1 MTLSQRF
8 LKWLGTLRVSRKLML
23 IYLLDLTAVIYVSS
37 ILIHEKYLGIDFA
50 RKEIVGTHYIEAVRA
65 TLMTAY
71 TSPGAD
77 LSAPLQNL
85 AFIRKDEDDNLQ
97 AHREADAFEMALGQ
111 ARQMHH
117 EAASQSQQW
126 QSIQALNDSA
136 SELIRTV
143 GNQSNLILDPD
154 LDSYYVMSLVV
165 LRYPELLRSITSID
179 AYFQSPSAHPHANQ
193 TVDILR
199 LRGGLDAAWAGIE
212 ADQIQAQ
219 RAGTPQLQGRL
230 QPSLR
235 YLQQSVGKLQSYLAE
250 QAQAPTER
258 DAAQTSQLT
267 RAAMLALDSA
277 WHNQLED
284 LEGLLHTRVSGLFA
298 RMWLHLGTALLL
310 LIGILTLV
318 TVVARQIATPL
329 DHLAKVANKVRK
341 SNDHTLRAHWD
352 SQDEIG
358 QLVWAFNDML
368 EQLDRDRLIQQE
380 LAASARAAQAQKEF
394 VEALPVPLVVT
405 SVPEHRVLH
414 SNAFA
419 QPWLND
425 QQLDPWRHGLEPG
438 VRARFFQR
446 LADQGHVDEFE
457 ARWKSPTGPMW
468 AVLSARRLQYQ
479 GQDALL
485 TAFTPI
491 NMLKVMEQR
500 LELWAKVF
508 EASNESIMIMDAGL
522 KIVSVNR
529 AFCRSTSYD
538 FYEVV
543 GESLTTLISEGDQA
557 LSTQLPEL
565 LQSQESWQGE
575 VCLRRRSGETY
586 PAWLMVSAVRDKQK
600 DGAITQFIG
609 IALDIT
615 DRKKNEERIR
625 FLALHDVLTELPNRS
640 LCVQRL
646 DQALNQARQ
655 TGEQVA
661 VLFIDLD
668 RFKAI
673 NDTLGHHI
681 GDGLL
686 RSVAARLGQAVRS
699 RDTVSR
705 LGGDEFVVILR
716 HVVSKDEVTALVERR
731 LIPLI
736 RQAHEVEGQEL
747 HVSCSVGIAV
757 YPHDG
762 KTIEELMRRAD
773 AAMYEAKTAGRDMAR
788 FYSPETD
795 ERALRRQA
803 MEAQLRKALERN
815 ELHLCYQPRLQAGS
829 LQLLSAEALLRW
841 NNAEFG
847 AVPPSEF
854 IPLAEEAG
862 LIRSIGAW
870 VIQQACLQLQAWS
883 LREQEGMPSPL
894 QEVRISVNLSA
905 AQLGDPELVPEI
917 RAMLQDAGIRPDRL
931 ELEITESQLMDN
943 ALVAQQ
949 QISALKALGLHLSI
963 DDFGTGYSSL
973 AYLKRFDIDRLKVD
987 KSFVQ
992 DMLHDSADMAIV
1004 RAVIALGHS
1013 LGLEV
1018 VAEGVEN
1025 LATAQVLTALNC
1037 DELQGYHFSRP
1048 LASDAF
1054 AAWAEAPR
1062 NDIGTASTRQGQR

>member
-1 MTLSQRF
+1 MKLTQRF
-8 LKWLGTLRVSRKLML
+8 LVWLGTLRVSRKLML
-23 IYLLDLTAVIYVSS
+23 IYLLDLTAVIYVSG
-37 ILIHEKYLGIDFA
+37 ILIHEKYLSIDFA
-50 RKEIVGTHYIEAVRA
+50 RKEIVGTHYIEAVRGS
-65 TLMTAY
+65 LMPAY

-77 LSAPLQNL
+77 ISAQRQNL
-85 AFIRKDEDDNLQ
+85 AFVRKDHDEDLS
-97 AHREADAFEMALGQ
+97 AREHADAFEAALDHRKRLARESFTQGEQKQ
-111 ARQMHH
+111 ATKNLHAS
-117 EAASQSQQW
+117 AA
-126 QSIQALNDSA
+126 
-136 SELIRTV
+136 ELIRTV

-165 LRYPELLRSITSID
+165 LRYPELLRAVASVD
-179 AYFQSPSAHPHANQ
+179 EFFLYPPEKPGANPAAE
-193 TVDILR
+193 ILS
-199 LRGGLDAAWAGIE
+199 LKGGLDAAWEGIE
-212 ADQIQAQ
+212 ADQAQAQ
-219 RAGTPQLQGRL
+219 LAGSAELKARL
-230 QPSLR
+230 QPPLQFLR
-235 YLQQSVGKLQSYLAE
+235 QAVYEVQSHLVE
-250 QAQAPTER
+250 QAQNPAAR
-258 DAAQTSQLT
+258 DLTQTAQLT
-267 RAAMLALDSA
+267 RSVMLALDGA
-277 WHNQLED
+277 WLNETRD
-284 LEGLLHTRVSGLFA
+284 LQGLLQARVDGLFA
-298 RMWLHLGTALLL
+298 RMWLHLGTALALL
-310 LIGILTLV
+310 LCILALV
-318 TVVARQIATPL
+318 SVVARQIAKPL
-329 DHLAKVANKVRK
+329 HQLAVVANKVRK
-341 SNDHTLRAHWD
+341 SGDHTLRARWD

-368 EQLDRDRLIQQE
+368 EQLDRERVVQQE

-405 SVPEHRVLH
+405 SVPEHQVLH
-414 SNAFA
+414 SNVFA
-419 QPWLND
+419 QPWLGD

-457 ARWKSPTGPMW
+457 VRWKSPTGPMW
-468 AVLSARRLQYQ
+468 AVLSARRLHYQ

-491 NMLKVMEQR
+491 NVLKVMEQR

-508 EASNESIMIMDAGL
+508 EASSESIIIMDPEL
-522 KIVSVNR
+522 KIVSVNK

-543 GESLTTLISEGDQA
+543 GESLTTLISEGDQS
-557 LSTQLPEL
+557 LSSQLPEM
-565 LQSQESWQGE
+565 LQSHESWQGE
-575 VCLRRRSGETY
+575 VSLRRRSGETY

-600 DGAITQFIG
+600 DGSVTQFIG

-668 RFKAI
+668 RFKSI

-716 HVVSKDEVTALVERR
+716 HVVNKEEVTALVERR
-731 LIPLI
+731 LIALI
-736 RQAHEVEGQEL
+736 RQAHEVEGHEL

-762 KTIEELMRRAD
+762 KTIDELMRRAD

-795 ERALRRQA
+795 ERAIRRQA
-803 MEAQLRKALERN
+803 MEGQLRKALER
-815 ELHLCYQPRLQAGS
+815 EEFHLCYQPRLES
-829 LQLLSAEALLRW
+829 TTHKVLSAEALLRW
-841 NNAEFG
+841 ENAEFG

-862 LIRSIGAW
+862 LIRSIGGW
-870 VIQQACLQLQAWS
+870 VMQQACLQLQRWS
-883 LREQEGMPSPL
+883 QLEQDGVPSPL
-894 QEVRISVNLSA
+894 RDVSISVNLSA
-905 AQLGDPELVPEI
+905 AQLGDPNLVPEI
-917 RAMLQDAGIRPDRL
+917 RFMLQSTGVSPGKL

-949 QISALKALGLHLSI
+949 QIAALKALGLRLSI

-973 AYLKRFDIDRLKVD
+973 AYLKRFDIDALKVD

-1018 VAEGVEN
+1018 VAEGVED
-1025 LATAQVLTALNC
+1025 LATAQVLTALDC

-1048 LASDAF
+1048 IQSDAF
-1054 AAWAEAPR
+1054 ETWVAAIPQSAKDLR
-1062 NDIGTASTRQGQR
+1062 TT